1 MGKLFPKIHSWLL
14 LHMLQFCNLSS
25 PNSNTHN
32 YFYHLLG
39 AANSQNPLSII
50 WAHREREQSAHSSQ
64 LEELC
69 KRFDLT
75 DDDIDMEVSNE
86 HIKEIY
92 SQLKKWRRL
101 AVHLGLTGADI
112 EQIAQEANQ
121 DVALMRL
128 YMLQQWKSKGKLDN
142 KSTYRVLLNALL
154 ECSCTESAV
163 QLCELL

>member
-1 MGKLFPKIHSWLL
+1 
-14 LHMLQFCNLSS
+14 MLQFCYLSS
-25 PNSNTHN
+25 PNSNT
-32 YFYHLLG
+32 FYHLLG
-39 AANSQNPLSII
+39 AADSQHPLIVSIP
-50 WAHREREQSAHSSQ
+50 WAHTMRKQSAHSSQ

-101 AVHLGLTGADI
+101 AVHLSFTGADI
-112 EQIAQEANQ
+112 AQIAREANQ
-121 DVALMRL
+121 DVALLMKL
-128 YMLQQWKSKGKLDN
+128 YMLQQWKSKGKLD
-142 KSTYRVLLNALL
+142 KIASYRVLLNALL
-154 ECSCTESAV
+154 ECTCTESAV